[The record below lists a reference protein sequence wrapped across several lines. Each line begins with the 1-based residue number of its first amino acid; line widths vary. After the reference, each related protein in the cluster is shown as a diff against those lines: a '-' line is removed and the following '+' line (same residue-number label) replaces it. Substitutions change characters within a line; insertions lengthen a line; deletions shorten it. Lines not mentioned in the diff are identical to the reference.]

1 MHIVLPTTAA
11 SKQKYV
17 NIKIIRVVEETTVQ
31 PV

>member
-11 SKQKYV
+11 SKKIYV